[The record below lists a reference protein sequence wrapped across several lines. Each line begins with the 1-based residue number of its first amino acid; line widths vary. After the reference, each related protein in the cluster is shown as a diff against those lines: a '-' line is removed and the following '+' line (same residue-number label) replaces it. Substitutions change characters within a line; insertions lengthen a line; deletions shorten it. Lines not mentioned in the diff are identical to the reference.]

1 MIAPELW
8 LLPAVLGGYPLVG
21 LELVLLLLPDS
32 VGPGGGLGADGW
44 AVVVTGLVYEYPVAV
59 L

>member
-32 VGPGGGLGADGW
+32 VGPGGGLGADWW
-44 AVVVTGLVYEYPVAV
+44 AVVVTGLV
-59 L
+59 